1 MKRQSL
7 EQYRDDF
14 PIFKQKKDLCYL
26 DSAAT
31 SQKPGVVIEAVDR
44 YYRTQNANVHR
55 GIYDLS
61 EQATEAYEQARVRVQ
76 EFIGAKHAHEIVFT
90 KGTTESINLVAS
102 SWCEANLKA
111 GDEIVLSVAEHHAN
125 IVPWQMAAK
134 KAGATVQYIELTNDY
149 RLDLEHAARLIS
161 DKTKLVA
168 IAHVSNVLGVIHPIQ
183 NITALAKKVGAKVL
197 IDGAQGVVHL
207 PVDVRALDCD
217 FYAFG
222 GHKVLGPTAF
232 HNM

>member
-134 KAGATVQYIELTNDY
+134 KLAPPCS
-149 RLDLEHAARLIS
+149 IS
-161 DKTKLVA
+161 
-168 IAHVSNVLGVIHPIQ
+168 S
-183 NITALAKKVGAKVL
+183 
-197 IDGAQGVVHL
+197 L
-207 PVDVRALDCD
+207 PTIIV
-217 FYAFG
+217 
-222 GHKVLGPTAF
+222 
-232 HNM
+232 